1 MPAGSKGEE
10 RPHRLDSG
18 PACCVC
24 RELLHLLHL
33 MNDKQQQMSR
43 AGEAE
48 SFVCVCSPRKESGSP
63 ANDQVALPKYGET
76 LQAISSGL
84 S

>member
-18 PACCVC
+18 PVCCVC